1 MARYETLKEELLG
14 FLTQGVVTRQD
25 IQQFMKEN
33 ADEVAWDKILIDE
46 GQDWPENEKEI
57 LFRIFDS
64 KNFIVADGVDQ
75 LTRDHPK
82 LDWTKGVDHHKPVV
96 GEKRSLRQKANL
108 CRFENQYAAEVSL
121 EWEIEAKQDFAGGKV
136 IITGQAYSPALH
148 ARLTE
153 ACEKDGNKPYEM
165 LSWFRRG
172 LSRKNRTPGG
182 LP

>member
-1 MARYETLKEELLG
+1 MRKLLVGFGIYKNEQETPFLQQYETLKDELLA

-46 GQDWPENEKEI
+46 GQDWPQNEKEI
-57 LFRIFDS
+57 LFRLFDS

-75 LTRDHPK
+75 LTRDYPK

-108 CRFENQYAAEVSL
+108 CRFENQYAAEVGSGVGDRG
-121 EWEIEAKQDFAGGKV
+121 EAGLRRRQGHHHRA
-136 IITGQAYSPALH
+136 AYSPALH
-148 ARLTE
+148 ARLT
-153 ACEKDGNKPYEM
+153 KPA
-165 LSWFRRG
+165 
-172 LSRKNRTPGG
+172 KRTATSHTR
-182 LP
+182 

>member
-1 MARYETLKEELLG
+1 MFPPRASWPESNEHHLYRDG
-14 FLTQGVVTRQD
+14 
-25 IQQFMKEN
+25 
-33 ADEVAWDKILIDE
+33 WDKILIDE

-75 LTRDHPK
+75 LPRDHPK

-108 CRFENQYAAEVSL
+108 CRFENQYAAEASL

-136 IITGQAYSPALH
+136 IITGQPYSPALH

-153 ACEKDGNKPYEM
+153 ACGKDGNKPYEM
-165 LSWFRRG
+165 LFLVPPSLVEKEPNPRRFA
-172 LSRKNRTPGG
+172 LTD
-182 LP
+182 L